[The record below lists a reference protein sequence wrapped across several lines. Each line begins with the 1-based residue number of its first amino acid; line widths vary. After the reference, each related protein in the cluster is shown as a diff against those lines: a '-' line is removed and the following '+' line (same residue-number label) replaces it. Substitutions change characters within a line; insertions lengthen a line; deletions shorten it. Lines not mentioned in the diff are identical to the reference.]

1 MIAVDRLARAFLE
14 SHPPRAA
21 RRLEQMP
28 ADTAA
33 GVLRAIPPRSAAAVL
48 REMTVPSASDCL
60 EHLAAPEAAAIVAAL
75 TADEAG
81 SLMRALEPARREPL
95 LAALP
100 ADVREPIPR
109 MLPYP
114 EGTAGAVMD
123 PTTFQLPDDV
133 LVADARARLGRA
145 RRDRLY
151 YLYVV
156 DREHRLVGVL
166 NLLELMRARARDPVS
181 VVMQRDVDRLGVWL
195 PLAMVREAPGWQRF
209 HSMPVV
215 DDEDRLVGAIHYR
228 MLRKLESEAPERGAD
243 PARLTATA
251 LAEIF
256 QLGTSGMVSAIAGA
270 TPGRDLDR
278 PIDRS
283 IEDGDEVPHAE

>member
-1 MIAVDRLARAFLE
+1 MIATDRLARAFLE

-21 RRLEQMP
+21 RKLEQMP
-28 ADTAA
+28 AETAA
-33 GVLRAIPPRSAAAVL
+33 RVLRAIPPRSAAAVL

-60 EHLAAPEAAAIVAAL
+60 EHLAAPEGAAIVAEL

-81 SLMRALEPARREPL
+81 SLMRALGPPRREPL
-95 LAALP
+95 LAALS
-100 ADVREPIPR
+100 ADVREPITR
-109 MLPYP
+109 VLPYL

-123 PTTFQLPDDV
+123 PTIFQLPDDV

-166 NLLELMRARARDPVS
+166 NILELMRARPRDPVS
-181 VVMQRDVDRLGVWL
+181 VVMQRDVDRLSVWL
-195 PLAMVREAPGWQRF
+195 PVTMVREAPGWQRH

-215 DDEDRLVGAIHYR
+215 DDEDRLVGAIHHR
-228 MLRKLESEAPERGAD
+228 MLRKLEREAPDRGAD
-243 PARLTATA
+243 PARLTARA

-256 QLGTSGMVSAIAGA
+256 QLGTNGMVSAIAGA
-270 TPGRDLDR
+270 ASSRDLDR
-278 PIDRS
+278 PMD
-283 IEDGDEVPHAE
+283 EEGEVPHAD